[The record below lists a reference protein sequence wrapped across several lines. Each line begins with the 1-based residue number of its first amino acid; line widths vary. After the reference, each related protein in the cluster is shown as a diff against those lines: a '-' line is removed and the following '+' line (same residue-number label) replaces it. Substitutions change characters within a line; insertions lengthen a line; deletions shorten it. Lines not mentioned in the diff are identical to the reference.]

1 MPSDP
6 RDWIAISQLPGIGPA
21 TLAKLFRGK
30 WTPDRLI
37 ADQHDSFQLTSPH
50 LTSPGPGSQ
59 QLSFPRLNSVQIA
72 QLTSYVKQTGPL
84 WEKTNQFVN
93 QLDAMQIQCILSDSD
108 SYPALLR
115 KAADHPVLLFVQG
128 NLEALH
134 LPIVSIVGS
143 RNASAAGLRHAY
155 QFSASLSQA
164 GFVVASG
171 LALGIDGAAHQ
182 AAVDLGLPTVAVMGT
197 GSDRLYPLRH
207 KKLSEKILGC
217 GGALVTELL
226 PGSGPL
232 AAHFPRRNRII
243 SGLST
248 GVLVVEAA
256 LKSGSLITARLG
268 LNQGREVFA
277 LPGSI
282 DHPGSRGCHALI
294 REGAVLVE
302 SVEHMLD
309 ELSTMLG
316 VLRQASDNI
325 SPSSQENNLST
336 DQNLILTSIDFSLTL
351 LEEIVD
357 RLGLLDSP
365 LTSHLQ
371 SSLVELELFGWIEAV
386 GGGYRRIR

>member
-21 TLAKLFRGK
+21 TLGKLFRGK
-30 WTPDRLI
+30 WTPERLI
-37 ADQHDSFQLTSPH
+37 AAQSETFFTSDA
-50 LTSPGPGSQ
+50 SP
-59 QLSFPRLNSVQIA
+59 LPRLNGLQIS
-72 QLTSYVKQTGPL
+72 QLDSYVMQRGGL
-84 WEKTNQFVN
+84 WESTSQFLERLQSIGVEC
-93 QLDAMQIQCILSDSD
+93 LLSDSD
-108 SYPALLR
+108 TYPALLR
-115 KAADHPVLLFVQG
+115 EAPDHPVMLFVQG
-128 NLEALH
+128 SMDAVH
-134 LPIVSIVGS
+134 LPMVSIVGS

-155 QFSASLSQA
+155 QFSRALSSA
-164 GFVVASG
+164 GFVVSSG

-182 AAVDLGLPTVAVMGT
+182 AAVDLQLPTVAVMGT
-197 GSDRLYPLRH
+197 GSDRIYPLRH
-207 KKLSEKILGC
+207 KKLADKILDN

-226 PGSGPL
+226 PGCGPL

-256 LKSGSLITARLG
+256 LKSGSLITARMA

-302 SVEHMLD
+302 SIDHMLQ
-309 ELSTMLG
+309 ELSVMLN
-316 VLRQASDNI
+316 VLREV
-325 SPSSQENNLST
+325 SQQTETDDAQNGLSKN
-336 DQNLILTSIDFSLTL
+336 QNDILNAVDFSLTF
-351 LEEIVD
+351 LEEILA
-357 RLGLLDSP
+357 RLDQCEGSVRAGLQP
-365 LTSHLQ
+365 
-371 SSLVELELFGWIEAV
+371 SLVELELLGWVESI